1 MRRDRTFIAIDLFVS
16 VFSTADHHL
25 LIRHAHAVQLFE
37 IMLPALDEHVAAAR
51 IHAVFNDR
59 HFAAGF
65 FPRRIFGAIDE
76 AAEVTLFHPAEAVD
90 LFFHVD
96 SVAKGGQCGL
106 RHREV
111 NFMTGG

>member
-1 MRRDRTFIAIDLFVS
+1 MRRDRTFVAIDLFIG
-16 VFSTADHHL
+16 FLGAADHHL

-51 IHAVFNDR
+51 VHAVFDHR
-59 HFAAGF
+59 HFTTGF
-65 FPRRIFGAIDE
+65 FPRRVFGAVDE

-90 LFFHVD
+90 LFFHLD
-96 SVAKGGQCGL
+96 SVAKGGQRGL

-111 NFMTGG
+111 HFMAGG